1 MGRTPLYNIHPQ
13 HKPFLFGRNPKLL
26 LALQHGGEVDG
37 LCIMII
43 GLEEHVRQG
52 GAEGCMARDD
62 VGGRGLH
69 NHFGIKQDGVEIVH
83 KGLALMTGPQMPALL

>member
-37 LCIMII
+37 LCIMTI
-43 GLEEHVRQG
+43 GLEEHVRQI

-69 NHFGIKQDGVEIVH
+69 NRFGIKQGGVEIVH
-83 KGLALMTGPQMPALL
+83 KGLALMTGPQMSALL

>member
-1 MGRTPLYNIHPQ
+1 MT
-13 HKPFLFGRNPKLL
+13 
-26 LALQHGGEVDG
+26 
-37 LCIMII
+37 I

-69 NHFGIKQDGVEIVH
+69 NRFGIKQGGVEIVH
-83 KGLALMTGPQMPALL
+83 KGLALMTGPQMPALLWCQDPRSGQGPNQNSRWD

>member
-1 MGRTPLYNIHPQ
+1 MT
-13 HKPFLFGRNPKLL
+13 
-26 LALQHGGEVDG
+26 
-37 LCIMII
+37 I
-43 GLEEHVRQG
+43 GLEEHVRQI

-69 NHFGIKQDGVEIVH
+69 NRFGIKQGGVEIVH

>member
-1 MGRTPLYNIHPQ
+1 MGRTRLYNIHPQ
-13 HKPFLFGRNPKLL
+13 HKPFLFGRNFKLL

-37 LCIMII
+37 LCIMTI
-43 GLEEHVRQG
+43 GLEKHVRQS

-69 NHFGIKQDGVEIVH
+69 NRFGIKQGGVEIVH
-83 KGLALMTGPQMPALL
+83 NGLALMTGPQMPALL

>member
-37 LCIMII
+37 LCTMII
-43 GLEEHVRQG
+43 GLEEHVRQS

-69 NHFGIKQDGVEIVH
+69 NRFGIKQGREEIVH